1 MIDETVVGGTDD
13 CPGNL
18 ERVAEFA
25 ILRALNGHSFFV
37 NDA

>member
-1 MIDETVVGGTDD
+1 MIDETVVGAQND
-13 CPGNL
+13 CPENL

-25 ILRALNGHSFFV
+25 ILRALNSHSFFV